1 MSAISICGISQ
12 EKFTEQ
18 TRAGLDAV
26 NGSPVKKKQF
36 DAFIKTQLGLKNS
49 HFLHTCFST
58 RAPSD
63 DSKTHFSLDKAR
75 MLISCIDGDSLDH
88 ELEITL
94 LREALIAALTRMNE
108 SEVKSVLLSS
118 IDPSDEDNEPYFSE
132 GDATER
138 FIKTLSATGEDD
150 SEENDS
156 YSDFIKMLSG
166 TSEETCK
173 RCSGDLKGGFCED
186 ETCPYSDYMQS
197 VEEDAFY
204 EGRVPDAQRRH
215 EITLSVTSDDGELS
229 EEGDAALYFYT
240 CLSDG
245 TLPDV
250 LTQLEGEGLSCD
262 AGVDSIFEWMTG
274 ENAAFDAVLNYCIA
288 GKAAGKENSG
298 YQATLDEDELCN
310 WLKAHA
316 PAMLTRFPELFS

>member
-1 MSAISICGISQ
+1 
-12 EKFTEQ
+12 
-18 TRAGLDAV
+18 
-26 NGSPVKKKQF
+26 
-36 DAFIKTQLGLKNS
+36 
-49 HFLHTCFST
+49 
-58 RAPSD
+58 
-63 DSKTHFSLDKAR
+63 
-75 MLISCIDGDSLDH
+75 
-88 ELEITL
+88 
-94 LREALIAALTRMNE
+94 
-108 SEVKSVLLSS
+108 
-118 IDPSDEDNEPYFSE
+118 
-132 GDATER
+132 
-138 FIKTLSATGEDD
+138 
-150 SEENDS
+150 
-156 YSDFIKMLSG
+156 MLSG